1 MSQPKYESLFV
12 ALVLAPGTFSRN
24 KNFEL
29 FEAKQGKYYR
39 RRAQMVR
46 SLIKELT
53 EPWPLTPN
61 LKTHSAPFVESER
74 LADGDVLLSYT
85 VAELD
90 YQRSAKLNPLEW
102 ATLNYALHQ
111 ITGSE
116 LEESDKALVDTSLA
130 ELGQYALEELTQKQ
144 PQGE

>member
-1 MSQPKYESLFV
+1 MSQPEYESLFV

-29 FEAKQGKYYR
+29 FEARDGKYYR

-61 LKTHSAPFVESER
+61 LKSHSAPFVESER
-74 LADGDVLLSYT
+74 LADGDVLLSYS
-85 VAELD
+85 VVELN
-90 YQRSAKLNPLEW
+90 YQRSAKLSPLEW

-111 ITGSE
+111 INGSE
-116 LEESDKALVDTSLA
+116 LEAFDKDLVDSSLA
-130 ELGQYALEELTQKQ
+130 KLGRYALEGLEQK
-144 PQGE
+144 PEKD